1 MKKYYQERE
10 CSILLIFFYVAQVQ
24 TNTFTVSVPSG
35 PINFKL
41 GQDAVIPCFLSPSIS
56 AVNMKVTWLQNHLL
70 PILVYENQIE
80 TSGPNFAGR
89 TSLNVEQ
96 LIHGELSL
104 LIKNVQVMDEGHY
117 SCSASQGASEQSA
130 SIEVKIS
137 ATGTYPLISLDEQ
150 GNKVI
155 HLTCVSEG
163 WYPPPELFW
172 IDGRDR
178 DLTLSTTKEKSREG
192 LFLVKS
198 TILVSQQDSP
208 HLSCMVKSRGKTEL
222 KSRIEISGDFYRAK
236 PWVVA
241 LSVATPC
248 LLVFILLVAIFT
260 YKTEGKY
267 KKYKKVLEE
276 RESSLDKTRKE
287 CDDLKIQYDN
297 CKQQAREEIQKARE
311 YACDLTLDPA
321 TAHPKLK
328 VSEDNK
334 SVKYAKE
341 QTDVPN
347 NEQRYKYW
355 SGVLGSEGFTS
366 GQHYWEVN
374 VKDLNHWD
382 LGIAKESVSR
392 DQIGDIQPKMGYWS
406 IWFVYKEYRAL
417 DEARSVIRTNG
428 HVDVVGVHLN
438 FDEGKVVFYDVNN
451 YFHLYTFHAEFKE
464 KVFPFFNPWGNET
477 EMKLMTSSNE
487 VENVCI
493 A

>member
-1 MKKYYQERE
+1 MKKYCQERE
-10 CSILLIFFYVAQVQ
+10 CCILLIFFYVARVQ
-24 TNTFTVSVPSG
+24 TNTFAVSVPSG
-35 PINFKL
+35 PINFKV

-70 PILVYENQIE
+70 PILLYENQIE

-150 GNKVI
+150 GNRVI

-172 IDGRDR
+172 IDGRGR

-208 HLSCMVKSRGKTEL
+208 HLSCMVKSTGKTEL
-222 KSRIEISGDFYRAK
+222 KSRIEIS
-236 PWVVA
+236 
-241 LSVATPC
+241 
-248 LLVFILLVAIFT
+248 
-260 YKTEGKY
+260 E
-267 KKYKKVLEE
+267 YKKVLE
-276 RESSLDKTRKE
+276 DQE
-287 CDDLKIQYDN
+287 CDDLKTQYDN

-311 YACDLTLDPA
+311 YARDLTLDPA
-321 TAHPKLK
+321 TSHPKLK

-438 FDEGKVVFYDVNN
+438 YDEGKVVFYDINN

-477 EMKLMTSSNE
+477 EMKIMTCSNE
-487 VENVCI
+487 VENIENSITSGCI
-493 A
+493 

>member
-1 MKKYYQERE
+1 IPL
-10 CSILLIFFYVAQVQ
+10 CLIFLLCFSPLD
-24 TNTFTVSVPSG
+24 TFTVSVPSG

-208 HLSCMVKSRGKTEL
+208 HLVPTSVFF
-222 KSRIEISGDFYRAK
+222 ISLGDFYRAK

-267 KKYKKVLEE
+267 KSKKISNVL
-276 RESSLDKTRKE
+276 RQMLN
-287 CDDLKIQYDN
+287 Q
-297 CKQQAREEIQKARE
+297 
-311 YACDLTLDPA
+311 CDLTLDPA

-438 FDEGKVVFYDVNN
+438 FDEGKVVIFIHNN
-451 YFHLYTFHAEFKE
+451 QEIQQNEKKSLKE
-464 KVFPFFNPWGNET
+464 MPTWQSESKKAPIQKKKTKSKSLGRCKKE
-477 EMKLMTSSNE
+477 
-487 VENVCI
+487 
-493 A
+493 